1 MIDYYQATIELVNQW
16 LDSIDS
22 LGDDF
27 IPIDFVTPTAASQE
41 EEEAEKSTQGEDIS
55 EL

>member
-1 MIDYYQATIELVNQW
+1 

-22 LGDDF
+22 LGEAF
-27 IPIDFVTPTAASQE
+27 IPIDFVTPATASQE
-41 EEEAEKSTQGEDIS
+41 EEEEEKSTQGEEDIS